1 MKEVIWKISGTSYD
15 YVRVPI
21 QHAFEVNEEQSG

>member
-1 MKEVIWKISGTSYD
+1 MESMKKIIWKISGISYD

-21 QHAFEVNEEQSG
+21 EHAFEVTE